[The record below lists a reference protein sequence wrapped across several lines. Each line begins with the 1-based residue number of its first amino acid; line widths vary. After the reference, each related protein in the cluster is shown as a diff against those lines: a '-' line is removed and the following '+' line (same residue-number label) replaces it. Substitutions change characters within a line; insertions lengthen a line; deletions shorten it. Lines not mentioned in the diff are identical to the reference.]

1 MAEMY
6 QQIHRSRLF
15 FKNIVLTK
23 GSNALQFTVHQK
35 KTTKKNVANANF
47 SKCKIL
53 TLVHMTNG
61 HFAVD

>member
-35 KTTKKNVANANF
+35 KNKKKTLILANAKF
-47 SKCKIL
+47 
-53 TLVHMTNG
+53 
-61 HFAVD
+61 